1 MRENS
6 VVATHYSPVGYIY
19 ATVMLLYL
27 PTMSFLGADPST
39 AFEAEARTPAGAELP
54 TPTPAEVE
62 IPCQYWVC
70 FSYIF
75 NF

>member
-1 MRENS
+1 MPS
-6 VVATHYSPVGYIY
+6 H
-19 ATVMLLYL
+19 L

-39 AFEAEARTPAGAELP
+39 AFEAKIEAELPTLAKTELP
-54 TPTPAEVE
+54 TPTLAKVE
-62 IPCQYWVC
+62 IPRQYRVC